1 MNRMICVYI
10 CIFGG
15 LMSSIIYVYMYICVF
30 DQMLNTCIALGGED
44 LKISDVSLSLTF
56 LLLFFCIQQ
65 LI

>member
-1 MNRMICVYI
+1 
-10 CIFGG
+10 
-15 LMSSIIYVYMYICVF
+15 
-30 DQMLNTCIALGGED
+30 MLNTCIALGGED